1 MKNLL
6 PNSAKFISAGLGLLF
21 CLLANHAGAAVTTWD
36 PEGTTTTPS
45 NGTYYTGNLS
55 QTWENNEWNTATRG
69 GTNTPTKWAENTA
82 VLFAAYSGTGTP
94 AFTVTMNANHTV
106 AGIFD
111 GPLSAANPCEVTIT
125 GTGTMILGPN
135 NVNGFDV
142 TSDTGDP
149 GYVTISN
156 VISGGA
162 TAPLCAEGTGQLFL
176 NGTNTYTAGTWL
188 GFSGASFS
196 GIVNFNNS
204 ASFGTG
210 FILVTNTG
218 GVIGALAV
226 EGTSAVTLPNAFY
239 WADNTSWV
247 NNVNIVGNAAGVT
260 LSGNWYLTN
269 TASIGSGGA
278 GNLVNISGAI
288 ASVGGAYGLNVFN
301 PGILELSGNNTF
313 TGNISTGNGVLAS
326 GKLTIGGSGT
336 LGYVSSGIGSYAGTI
351 SLTNGLTFTY
361 ASSAS
366 QTLSGVI
373 SGAGNLTQTVG
384 TLTLTA
390 PNTYTGGT
398 TNSGGTLLVNNT
410 SGSGTGTGAV
420 TVKSGGTLGGT
431 GTISGATTVNSG
443 GALST
448 VDGKIGTL
456 TFGSSLALSG
466 TTSMEI
472 DGDTGGADEI
482 DMTSGTVTLGGNLNV
497 ANLGGNTSML
507 PGQKDT
513 YQLFSGTIAGTF
525 VSTNLP
531 TLLAGL
537 AWDTSGLAPG
547 GDGIIKVISVTSP
560 QATNI
565 TLLPDGNFSLTGTG
579 LVGSVW
585 SLRAS
590 TNVLLPL
597 PWQNITNNTIPA
609 NPFTVNDLTAT
620 NYPQRFYYLTNNPN

>member
-1 MKNLL
+1 
-6 PNSAKFISAGLGLLF
+6 
-21 CLLANHAGAAVTTWD
+21 
-36 PEGTTTTPS
+36 
-45 NGTYYTGNLS
+45 
-55 QTWENNEWNTATRG
+55 
-69 GTNTPTKWAENTA
+69 
-82 VLFAAYSGTGTP
+82 
-94 AFTVTMNANHTV
+94 
-106 AGIFD
+106 
-111 GPLSAANPCEVTIT
+111 
-125 GTGTMILGPN
+125 
-135 NVNGFDV
+135 
-142 TSDTGDP
+142 
-149 GYVTISN
+149 
-156 VISGGA
+156 
-162 TAPLCAEGTGQLFL
+162 
-176 NGTNTYTAGTWL
+176 
-188 GFSGASFS
+188 
-196 GIVNFNNS
+196 
-204 ASFGTG
+204 
-210 FILVTNTG
+210 
-218 GVIGALAV
+218 
-226 EGTSAVTLPNAFY
+226 
-239 WADNTSWV
+239 
-247 NNVNIVGNAAGVT
+247 VNIVGNPAGVT
-260 LSGNWYLTN
+260 FSGNWYLTN
-269 TASIGSGGA
+269 NAIIGSGGA
-278 GNLVNISGAI
+278 AANQVIISGAI
-288 ASVGGAYGLNVFN
+288 SGAYGLQTFN
-301 PGILELSGNNTF
+301 PGIIKLSGNNTF
-313 TGNISTGNGVLAS
+313 TGPVIMGDGNYAPGT
-326 GKLTIGGSGT
+326 LTIGGSGT

-351 SLTNGLTFTY
+351 SLTNGGTFLY
-361 ASSAS
+361 ASSAA

-373 SGAGNLTQTVG
+373 SGAGNLTQTAG

-410 SGSGTGTGAV
+410 SGSGTGTGTV

-443 GALST
+443 GTLST

-472 DGDTGGADEI
+472 NGDTGLADEI